1 MQRLPQACKAPALKA
16 QAGGSSGN
24 IYCQAE
30 PLSPGGNDLVLVKRN
45 SLPKYSTSTM
55 APILCRPAA
64 DGFCPAADAGL
75 MKDAGSTAKC
85 APCLERLSQQFCLV
99 FQLCSTLLI
108 CLDLFVELIIKA
120 YNPPVLG
127 RNERKMLM

>member
-55 APILCRPAA
+55 RLFCAGPPPTASAPPQ
-64 DGFCPAADAGL
+64 
-75 MKDAGSTAKC
+75 M
-85 APCLERLSQQFCLV
+85 
-99 FQLCSTLLI
+99 
-108 CLDLFVELIIKA
+108 LDL
-120 YNPPVLG
+120 
-127 RNERKMLM
+127 